1 MVSTRTVLAVVTLAL
16 LLAGG
21 AARWLEHE
29 HRSDW
34 LYAVAFVTASV
45 WAVLTLALAVRG
57 EAGVPIEG
65 AIAFVSLAAT
75 MFVYFL
81 HRVVYGGVAP
91 R

>member
-1 MVSTRTVLAVVTLAL
+1 MVSTRAVLAVATLAL
-16 LLAGG
+16 LVAGG
-21 AARWLEHE
+21 VARWLDHE

-34 LYAVAFVTASV
+34 LYAVGFVAASA
-45 WAVLTLALAVRG
+45 WAVLTLALAVEG
-57 EAGVPIEG
+57 DAGVPIEG